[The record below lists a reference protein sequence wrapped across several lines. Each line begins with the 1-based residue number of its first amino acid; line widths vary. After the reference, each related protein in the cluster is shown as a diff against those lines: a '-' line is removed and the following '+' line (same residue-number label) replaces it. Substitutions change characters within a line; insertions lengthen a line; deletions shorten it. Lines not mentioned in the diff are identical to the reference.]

1 MQKVEY
7 GDLNK
12 FLVSIGLVL
21 IGLAILTPY
30 FYLKEDF
37 GIMISKSE
45 FDNLQEPVK
54 QIVIDKQEK
63 VVFIQCMVKWVSPIF
78 AILGLASLIF
88 GLIRWFERQKKLDD
102 RFDKEVLFLDLQ
114 IESQSATDKL
124 ESINEELD
132 EINFENQPEPNETKR
147 KVFRKYINAENSIA
161 EVFKSYSS
169 KNFRI
174 YNDIRFDKKFNV
186 DILLRAKSSKFSD
199 RIIEVKYF
207 SSVIQD
213 NILESALR
221 RLERTSN
228 HYIKATE
235 NKLVPVLIIVYNQQE
250 ISQEKIS
257 NAKKHISN
265 FTKNIEVFKRLKVE
279 FVEENSISQFDVR
292 NILKK

>member
-37 GIMISKSE
+37 GIMVSNAELYS
-45 FDNLQEPVK
+45 LQEPVK
-54 QIVIDKQEK
+54 QIILDKQQK
-63 VVFIQCMVKWVSPIF
+63 VVFIQCLIKWVSPIL
-78 AILGLASLIF
+78 ALLGLGSLIY

-114 IESQSATDKL
+114 IENQSATDKL

-132 EINFENQPEPNETKR
+132 EINFENQAEPNETKR
-147 KVFRKYINAENSIA
+147 KVFRKYINAENRIA
-161 EVFKSYSS
+161 EVFKNYSS

-174 YNDIRFDKKFNV
+174 YNNIRFDKKFDV

-207 SSVIQD
+207 SSVIQE
-213 NILESALR
+213 NILESALQ

-228 HYIKATE
+228 HYIKATG
-235 NKLVPVLIIVYNQQE
+235 NKLVPIFIVVYNQQE
-250 ISQEKIS
+250 LNQNIIAD
-257 NAKKHISN
+257 AKKVISN
-265 FTKNIEVFKRLKVE
+265 FTKNIVAFKRLKVE
-279 FVEENSISQFDVR
+279 FIEENSISQFDVR
-292 NILKK
+292 NVLKK